1 MDMPASESLH
11 LGVALDEFTEIFM
24 VFEGLKVHVTNGRGK
39 WWMVHEN
46 QCWNI

>member
-1 MDMPASESLH
+1 MDMTASESLH
-11 LGVALDEFTEIFM
+11 LWVTLNEFTEIIT

-46 QCWNI
+46 